1 MDVYGHDNPDKKRR
15 DLFEKYEEDPVFTFE
30 TNKNTGL
37 PTSELALL
45 VTTRN
50 SIGNFRLI
58 LQVDDQRLSGRWHM
72 LGSDSSI

>member
-45 VTTRN
+45 VMTGN
-50 SIGNFRLI
+50 SIVNF
-58 LQVDDQRLSGRWHM
+58 
-72 LGSDSSI
+72 